1 MAPEAS
7 NRDIADALSA
17 IHETGERV
25 RERELQTALRK
36 LDGLD
41 AAERAVV
48 EALAGRLVAGV
59 LEAPTRSLL
68 TAAAADPETAETA
81 LALFG
86 DDGSDAKPTED
97 RHADPPSPGVAQA
110 QD

>member
-1 MAPEAS
+1 MVENPEHEVAE
-7 NRDIADALSA
+7 ALSA

-25 RERELQTALRK
+25 RERELQTALGK
-36 LDGLD
+36 LDDLD
-41 AAERAVV
+41 ESNRAVV
-48 EALAGRLVAGV
+48 EALAARLVAGV

-81 LALFG
+81 LALF
-86 DDGSDAKPTED
+86 DDVDPEAQADDDRSTEP
-97 RHADPPSPGVAQA
+97 ASPGVARA